1 MELDINTIKN
11 EIKKINE
18 LYEPQG
24 FKIVSIFGS
33 FARNEADIFS
43 DIDLT
48 YKINHDKFF
57 KDDGFANLNKITEI
71 KRDLERTFKR
81 KVDLIP
87 INVTNKIIKE
97 QIQKEQIAI

>member
-33 FARNEADIFS
+33 YARNEADIFS

-57 KDDGFANLNKITEI
+57 KDDGFAKLNKITEI
-71 KRDLERTFKR
+71 KQDLERTFKR